1 MMETTERHGTRRDPL
16 YDTARQAA
24 RRLTIGVPALHR
36 LINIRVIPAQSVN
49 GRRKIAKLVVGKL
62 LASAYEIWPPEHQPH
77 YSIEELRR
85 LSGITVEEV
94 AAELG
99 LGRTAGYQGVRNHQV
114 PAVKLPNLDRWVV
127 PEDVVAQMEVY
138 DLKNLPTAPLS
149 DDECRSRWPACKA
162 EEPAAYNDGA
172 GEGTTRDQGNL
183 LRGRALHVRLSPVL
197 DAGRLSSRCHPNGP
211 LVRTEKLVKSV

>member
-1 MMETTERHGTRRDPL
+1 MTETTQRQPASCDRL

-24 RRLTIGVPALHR
+24 CRLTIGVPSLHR
-36 LINIRVIPAQSVN
+36 LINTGLIPVRSLN
-49 GRRKIAKLVVGKL
+49 GRCIIAKVVVGQL
-62 LASAYEIWPPEHQPH
+62 LASAYEIWPPELRPH
-77 YSIEELRR
+77 YSVTELRR

-94 AAELG
+94 AAQLG
-99 LGRTAGYQGVRNHQV
+99 LGRTAGYQAVRNRQI
-114 PAVKLPNLDRWVV
+114 PARKLPNSDRWVV

-211 LVRTEKLVKSV
+211 LARTEKLVKSV

>member
-1 MMETTERHGTRRDPL
+1 MTKTTERQAANRGL
-16 YDTARQAA
+16 LEDTAREAA

-36 LINIRVIPAQSVN
+36 LISTRITPVQSFN
-49 GRRKIAKLVVGKL
+49 GRRNIAKLVVGRL
-62 LASAYEIWPPEHQPH
+62 LASAYEIWPPERRPH
-77 YSIEELRR
+77 YSVEELRQ

-94 AAELG
+94 AAQLG
-99 LGRTAGYQGVRNHQV
+99 LGRTAGYEAVRNHQI
-114 PAVKLPNLDRWVV
+114 PARKLPNLDRWVV

-183 LRGRALHVRLSPVL
+183 LRGRALHARLSPAL
-197 DAGRLSSRCHPNGP
+197 AGGRLSSGCHPNGP
-211 LVRTEKLVKSV
+211 LARTEKLVKSV